1 MTDYPGE
8 HPEPHSDLADRSPF
22 LSKLVPGTVFY
33 RIHDRNYGPLF
44 FGKTGRNRFDS
55 PDRSFGMLYVG
66 LDEYCAFIE
75 TFGQST
81 GISAVTRT
89 ALEQRHLSYLKIAQP
104 LSLIDLAAS
113 GGLAR
118 IGADARLLSGSHA
131 IAQRW
136 SAALRNHP
144 TKPAGLL
151 YPARHD
157 VAKIACALFDLPD
170 SVFEVTNAGSLLDP
184 RHAALLASILD
195 TYDFG
200 LID

>member
-1 MTDYPGE
+1 LTDFPGE
-8 HPEPHSDLADRSPF
+8 HPEPPRDLADRSPL
-22 LSKLVPGTVFY
+22 LSELTPGTAFS
-33 RIHDRNYGPLF
+33 RIHYRNEAPVF

-55 PDRSFGMLYVG
+55 PNANFGVLYVG
-66 LDEYCAFIE
+66 LDGHCAFIE

-81 GISAVTRT
+81 AIRTVTRR
-89 ALEQRHLSYLKIAQP
+89 ALDQRHLSYLKIAAP
-104 LSLIDLAAS
+104 LTLIDLAGS
-113 GGLAR
+113 GGLTR
-118 IGADARLLSGSHA
+118 IGADARLLGGSHA
-131 IAQRW
+131 VAQRW

-157 VAKIACALFDLPD
+157 VARKGCALFDLPE

-184 RHAALLASILD
+184 RHAVLLASILD